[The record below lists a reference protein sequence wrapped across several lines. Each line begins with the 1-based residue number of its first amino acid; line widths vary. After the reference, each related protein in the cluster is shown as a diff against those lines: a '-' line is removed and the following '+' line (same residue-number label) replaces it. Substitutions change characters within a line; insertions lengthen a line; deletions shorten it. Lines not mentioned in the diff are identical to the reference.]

1 MKKLISSP
9 FLPAVISLI
18 LLSFPLQSAAQ
29 TVVCLDSNVGEFCV
43 ELLESDAPVTT
54 QNFLGY
60 VNQGSYRNS
69 FFHLL
74 VTESPFYIQGGRFAD
89 LGGGNIDSLVEIFR
103 RPAISPESSVENLRG
118 TLAMVP
124 DDPANPDV
132 VTSQF
137 IINITDNPEFDDPAT
152 GTTVFARIIG
162 DGLAVVDAIATL
174 PVITLGSEG
183 LSEVPVLGPEIPAI
197 NSVKVIISDATI
209 YDGTVEDFLA
219 ENDGT
224 GGSDGDG
231 SGGNGDGSGGDGDGS
246 GGDGGGDTPAPGEGE
261 VLYEDAVCVDTNAGE
276 FCMQLLSDIA
286 PITVENFLTYINS
299 GRYDDTIVHRSVPG
313 FVIQGGGYMANPLG
327 ASINK
332 DDAIQNEFNRSNL
345 RGTVAMARLGG
356 VVNSAT
362 SEWFINLANNSQLD
376 TVDGGFT
383 VFGQIVLGM
392 EIVDAIAGLP
402 ISNQQTTLGSAFGEL
417 PLTDQD
423 NDGVGSDDVVLVNR
437 IYVTDV
443 IADEDNAVD
452 DDSGPDVETTAEYS
466 TLTSSFFLPVWIGN
480 DLYRVSMLLDTEL
493 PGLAFR
499 VNTSAIVALNDVGQ
513 ETATMD
519 LESGLLTIPSIL
531 VGNKVFTDVVFTLTD
546 FDILAFRLQS
556 YNTE

>member
-18 LLSFPLQSAAQ
+18 LLSFPMQSAAQ
-29 TVVCLDSNVGEFCV
+29 TVVCIETNLGDICV
-43 ELLESDAPVTT
+43 ELLETDAPVTA

-60 VNQGSYRNS
+60 VNQGSYRNT

-74 VTESPFYIQGGRFAD
+74 KTDDPFYIQGGRFAD
-89 LGGGNIDSLVEIFR
+89 LGGGDLDSLIEIFK
-103 RPAISPESSVENLRG
+103 RPAISPESSVPNTAG

-132 VTSQF
+132 ITSQF
-137 IINITDNPEFDDPAT
+137 IINLTDNPEFDDAST
-152 GTTVFARIIG
+152 GATVFARIIG
-162 DGLAVVDAIATL
+162 DGVDIVNAISTL
-174 PVITLGSEG
+174 PAVSFGPEG
-183 LSEVPVLGPEIPAI
+183 LTEVPVLGPEIPII
-197 NSVKVIISDATI
+197 NSVRVNISDVTI
-209 YDGTVEDFLA
+209 FDGTVDDFLGGS
-219 ENDGT
+219 DGGGDGDGGD

-231 SGGNGDGSGGDGDGS
+231 GGSDGDA
-246 GGDGGGDTPAPGEGE
+246 GGDTPTPGEGE
-261 VLYEDAVCVDTNAGE
+261 VLYEDAVCVDTNVGE
-276 FCMQLLSDIA
+276 FCMQLLPDVA
-286 PITVENFLTYINS
+286 PITVENFLNYINS

-313 FVIQGGGYMANPLG
+313 FVIQGGGYVASPLG
-327 ASINK
+327 ASIDK
-332 DDAIQNEFNRSNL
+332 DNAIQNEFNRSNL

-362 SEWFINLANNSQLD
+362 SEWFINLGNNSQLD

-383 VFGQIVLGM
+383 VFGQVILGM
-392 EIVDAIAGLP
+392 DIVDAIAGLP

-423 NDGVGSDDVVLVNR
+423 DDGVDSDDVVLVHR

-443 IADEDNAVD
+443 IANEDDAVD
-452 DDSGPDVETTAEYS
+452 DGSGPNVETTAQYS

-480 DLYRVSMLLDTEL
+480 ELYRVSMFLDNEL
-493 PGLAFR
+493 PGLSFR
-499 VNTSAIVALNDVGQ
+499 VSTTTIVALNDVGQ
-513 ETATMD
+513 DTATMD
-519 LESGLLTIPSIL
+519 LDSGLLTIPSIL
-531 VGNKVFTDVVFTLTD
+531 VGNKVYTDIVFTLTD
-546 FDILAFRLQS
+546 FSTLAFQLQS

>member
-29 TVVCLDSNVGEFCV
+29 TVVCIETNLGDICV
-43 ELLESDAPVTT
+43 ELLETDAPVTA

-69 FFHLL
+69 FFHLMK
-74 VTESPFYIQGGRFAD
+74 TDDPFYIQGGRFAD
-89 LGGGNIDSLVEIFR
+89 LGGGDLDSLVEIFK
-103 RPAISPESSVENLRG
+103 RPAISPESSVSNTAG

-137 IINITDNPEFDDPAT
+137 IINLADNPEFDDAST
-152 GTTVFARIIG
+152 GATVFARIIG
-162 DGLAVVDAIATL
+162 DGIDTVSAISTL
-174 PVITLGSEG
+174 PVVSFGPEG
-183 LSEVPVLGPEIPAI
+183 LTEIPVLGPEIPII
-197 NSVKVIISDATI
+197 NSVKVVITDVTI
-209 YDGTVEDFLA
+209 FDGTVDDFL
-219 ENDGT
+219 

-231 SGGNGDGSGGDGDGS
+231 DGDGDGGDGSGGDDDGS
-246 GGDGGGDTPAPGEGE
+246 GGDDGGDTPTPGEGE
-261 VLYEDAVCVDTNAGE
+261 VLYEDAVCVDTNVGE
-276 FCMQLLSDIA
+276 FCMQLLPDVA
-286 PITVENFLTYINS
+286 PITVENFLSYIS
-299 GRYDDTIVHRSVPG
+299 TGRYDDTIVHRSVPG
-313 FVIQGGGYMANPLG
+313 FVIQGGGYVASPLG
-327 ASINK
+327 ASIDK
-332 DDAIQNEFNRSNL
+332 DAAIQNEFNRSNL

-362 SEWFINLANNSQLD
+362 SEWFVNLANNSQLD

-423 NDGVGSDDVVLVNR
+423 NDGVDSDDVVLVNR

-443 IADEDNAVD
+443 IAEEDDSVD
-452 DDSGPDVETTAEYS
+452 DGGGPDIETTAEYS
-466 TLTSSFFLPVWIGN
+466 TFTNSFFLPVWIG
-480 DLYRVSMLLDTEL
+480 DELYRVSMVLDTEL

-499 VNTSAIVALNDVGQ
+499 VNTNTIVTLNDVGQ
-513 ETATMD
+513 ETAIMD
-519 LESGLLTIPSIL
+519 LDSGLLTIPSIL
-531 VGNKVFTDVVFTLTD
+531 VGNKVYTDVVFTLTD
-546 FDILAFRLQS
+546 FSTLAFRLQS